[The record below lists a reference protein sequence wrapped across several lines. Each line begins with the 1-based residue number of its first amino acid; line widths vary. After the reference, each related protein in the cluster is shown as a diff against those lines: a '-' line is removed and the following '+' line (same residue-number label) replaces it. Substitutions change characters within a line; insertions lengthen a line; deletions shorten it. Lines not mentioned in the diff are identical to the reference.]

1 MPTMPMKKYL
11 LISML
16 SFPLMA
22 SAWNVSTEP
31 SPKGALI
38 EEYTG
43 IHCPN
48 CPDGHKMAAMLST
61 LHPDQVYPVAIH
73 AGYYA
78 QPGRDEPDFRTQVG
92 ETLNDYFEVSFYPA
106 GIVNRR
112 SYKEQTVLGR
122 SYWGSACRQSIR
134 ETSPVNLW
142 SSASYDPA
150 TRLLTVEVEG
160 YLTSGME
167 DPRLNLFLL
176 QSEIL
181 GPQSGGLLGNDY
193 PHRHALRARL
203 TDNDL
208 GDAVEVKT
216 QGEYFSRSFE
226 YTLPEEITGVATDPV
241 NMELVAFVTE
251 GEGEVCAVSECRPD
265 TSDLP
270 QTFSAGYVAS
280 PLFIT
285 KNYAFDF
292 FEVVL
297 ENHGGEALTSAD
309 FDIQINS
316 KPYECRWEGEI
327 PGHTNEIVKIP
338 LNGALK
344 DTYDEESTSYVIR
357 LTKVNGKE
365 VEASSLRGT
374 IQEVAEYPA
383 DMIVKIKTDNDAS
396 DNTWRILDEDGNV
409 VYDFGP
415 YPDGVVTEAEE
426 HVELE
431 PGKIYC
437 LEIFDCWGDGIINP
451 LGNVKLLNNDG
462 KQLVQYKEVREYGLR
477 QFFRALDISSV
488 DDLSAAAEVVKEEI
502 FDLTGAALSEPVS
515 GVYLLRSTYSDGS
528 IKVEKRYNP

>member
-92 ETLNDYFEVSFYPA
+92 EALNDYFEVSFYPA

-167 DPRLNLFLL
+167 DPRLNLYLL

-383 DMIVKIKTDNDAS
+383 EMIVKIKTDNDAS

-488 DDLSAAAEVVKEEI
+488 DDLSAATEVVKEEI

-515 GVYLLRSTYSDGS
+515 GVYLLRYTYSDGS